1 MDFDDSGLLG
11 LFSFLADPSH
21 SRKEFEMATS
31 INSINPLALLRASQI
46 LGSQKK
52 GIPALI
58 PISRSSWYAGVREG
72 KYPKPQKLGPR
83 TSVWKAGEI
92 LALLEEIGS

>member
-1 MDFDDSGLLG
+1 MD
-11 LFSFLADPSH
+11 
-21 SRKEFEMATS
+21 TS

-46 LGSQKK
+46 LGSKKK

-83 TSVWKAGEI
+83 TSVWRAEEI
-92 LALLEEIGS
+92 LAILESGGQV